1 MAQPYNYYIGSNQ
14 PSFAENLAYMQSL
27 AGRKLQQEALAEQ
40 TRKQKLANDQLNK
53 QMQALATFSGI
64 ENRGYQDYIDLGVAM
79 GGDNI
84 DRMQKAFQGQTDLE
98 NKNLIAEGGKLL
110 SALRYSPEY
119 ALSLVDESIAAASN
133 SGDKKVQGY
142 FSNLRNMMV
151 DENGTLRGPEQ
162 LLAVEGMVGATL
174 AAVPGAKDMFD
185 SLSVRQDVRKKEQMT
200 PLEVKKAEAEATKA
214 AVDAKWAETNIFG
227 TLANMGLNLS
237 DQVKDPEIRK
247 QIDALAKLKSE
258 EAKAVSELQREKLGL
273 EIAKME
279 QAMVDLEAKK
289 ADEIRVAKV
298 QAERGSQLID
308 QIMAI
313 GKRKDLGG
321 ITDVFGSATG
331 TFQSGIFTFDQDV
344 ADLEEAVKTLQSQV
358 FLSEVGKMRGLGTL
372 TDAEGIRLEQ
382 SIRSLSFRQSRD
394 QFVDNLTTI
403 QELLKKNAEETEK
416 KFGRNVPIPGTPGTV
431 TDVNPQARTVT
442 IGGVTYT
449 VEEEAE

>member
-1 MAQPYNYYIGSNQ
+1 MATPYNYSSAITQ
-14 PSFAENLAYMQSL
+14 PDIMGQLSYFQSL
-27 AGRKLQQEALAEQ
+27 KAQQAQKTAQDRANEAQ
-40 TRKQKLANDQLNK
+40 RLANVQQQKQLD
-53 QMQALATFSGI
+53 ALDTFTSSQ
-64 ENRGYQDYIDLGVAM
+64 RTYDDYMNLGVAL
-79 GGDNI
+79 GGENI
-84 DRMQKAFQGQTDLE
+84 KRLQDAFAGQTDLE
-98 NKNLIAEGGKLL
+98 NQNIITQGGQLM

-119 ALSLVDESIAAASN
+119 ALNLVDRQIEAAQNAD
-133 SGDKKVQGY
+133 DKPTLGFY
-142 FSNLRNMMV
+142 NNLRSMMV
-151 DENGTLRGPEQ
+151 KDGK
-162 LLAVEGMVGATL
+162 LADAESLQNVEMMLGATL
-174 AAVPGAKDMFD
+174 AAVPGAKEMFEN
-185 SLSVRQDVRKKEQMT
+185 LNVRQDVRKKELMT
-200 PLEVKKAEAEATKA
+200 PEEVRKARAEADKA
-214 AVDAKWAETNIFG
+214 VVDANWAETNVFAN
-227 TLANMGLNLS
+227 LANMGLNLS

-313 GKRKDLGG
+313 GYRKDLGG

-394 QFVDNLTTI
+394 QFVDNLLMI
-403 QELLKKNAEETEK
+403 QKLLKKNAEETEK